1 MGTLSFLLWRKIIR
15 LKYGTTKQML
25 KVERPK
31 TLKNNALELLRDAIT
46 NDTLKPG
53 ERLVERSLCENMGV
67 SRTVVR
73 ECIRHLESERLIVG
87 VPNAGFMVATITKD
101 EVKEIYEIRIMLECA
116 AIRSCALNA
125 DVETMKKLRLL
136 YQDLTEHL
144 QKGDILQ
151 TLKLTTEFYR
161 IIFSTGGKNVS
172 WDLVDRLN
180 GRISRLRA
188 LTLSSEGRQSK
199 GPENLANILD
209 AIEQHDAER
218 AEKISAQH
226 LTEAAEIAYKLI

>member
-1 MGTLSFLLWRKIIR
+1 MEKNHQI
-15 LKYGTTKQML
+15 KYGTTKQML

-46 NDTLKPG
+46 SDTLKPG
-53 ERLVERSLCENMGV
+53 ERLVERSLCDNMGV

-87 VPNAGFMVATITKD
+87 VPNAGFMVATISKD

-125 DVETMKKLRLL
+125 NLETMKDLRFL
-136 YQDLTEHL
+136 YQELTDHL

-172 WDLVDRLN
+172 WDLVERLN

-188 LTLSSEGRQSK
+188 LTLSSAGRQSR